1 MFYSEQNR
9 SDLQVQIFQYYIR
22 LLFSRGKNVFFSFAK
37 LSIKMFLSLNIF
49 RSIYHYQQKSNWD
62 CGLSCVFMALSE
74 VDDCTREEIISNSA
88 EICRKEGFGH
98 STWTIDLCY
107 LLKVGN
113 EYWF

>member
-1 MFYSEQNR
+1 
-9 SDLQVQIFQYYIR
+9 
-22 LLFSRGKNVFFSFAK
+22 
-37 LSIKMFLSLNIF
+37 
-49 RSIYHYQQKSNWD
+49 
-62 CGLSCVFMALSE
+62 MALSE